1 MTTVSVA
8 TEEAVGA
15 RELAGLET
23 GRRSGRRRRAREAAL
38 GYLLV
43 LPALAVF
50 GVFVFYPFASN
61 FRLALYQT
69 PPYPGLPSHYVG
81 LHQVG
86 QVLTSSGFLQSLAS
100 TVFFVVMVVPT
111 GLILGL
117 LLAVAA
123 YRRLRGMAVYRIIFS
138 STVVTSVA
146 VSALIFGTLMDPVV
160 GLLPWLGLNPTPPIL
175 ENTTWALPAIAAMTV
190 WQFLGL
196 SFILMSA
203 GLSAIP
209 EDVLEAARV
218 DGASDRTVFWR
229 MTVPLMS
236 PTIFFGVVV
245 ATIYAFQTFG
255 QVDILIGPTNAA
267 FEHVNL
273 LVYNILNTIEVN
285 KTPGQ
290 AAVLSI
296 VLFALTLG
304 VTLLQLRFLERRVH
318 YAS

>member
-1 MTTVSVA
+1 VL
-8 TEEAVGA
+8 VGP
-15 RELAGLET
+15 RP
-23 GRRSGRRRRAREAAL
+23 RSRRRARRARAAREAAL

-50 GVFVFYPFASN
+50 GVFVFYPFIEN

-69 PPYPGLPSHYVG
+69 PPYPGLPSRYVG

-86 QVLTSSGFLQSLAS
+86 QVLSSSGFLQSLGA
-100 TVFFVVMVVPT
+100 TLLFVAMVVPA
-111 GLILGL
+111 GLLLGL

-123 YRRLRGMAVYRIIFS
+123 HRRLRGMAVYRVVFS

-146 VSALIFGTLMDPVV
+146 VSALVFGTLMDPVV
-160 GLLPWLGLNPTPPIL
+160 GLLPWLGLNPSPPIL
-175 ENTTWALPAIAAMTV
+175 QNTTWALPAIAVMSV

-196 SFILMSA
+196 SFIVMSA
-203 GLSAIP
+203 GLSAVP
-209 EDVLEAARV
+209 EEVLEAARV
-218 DGASDRTVFWR
+218 DGASERTVFWR
-229 MTVPLMS
+229 VTVPLLS

-255 QVDILIGPTNAA
+255 QVDILIGYSGAA

-273 LVYNILNTIEVN
+273 LVYDILNTIEIA

-296 VLFALTLG
+296 VLFLLTLG
-304 VTLLQLRFLERRVH
+304 VTLLQLRLIERRVH
-318 YAS
+318 YAA